1 MSGALVRRAAADL
14 LFLTLEKRRTLDQAM
29 DESPPFNDL
38 DGPDRGFARAIA
50 SAALRELGRIDMAL
64 APLLSRPL
72 QAASPAIRALLRV
85 GAVQLWRMDVPE
97 HAAVSETVEAAKDW
111 PDARSGGAFLNAVLR
126 RAAAERP
133 DLDALPL
140 TAIWPDWLAAA
151 FEESVGADGAAA
163 LAAAQL
169 GEPGIYLTAK
179 TSAAA
184 VAEVTGGELLGNGSV
199 RAPGGPVETLAEYG
213 SGDWWVQDPAAALPA
228 KLLMACPSD
237 SPPKSGMIM
246 DKSDMVMGKSSE
258 VTAIDL
264 CAAPGGKTLQLC
276 AAGLNVI
283 AVDRSKP
290 RLKRLEE
297 NLARTGLSAEII
309 AADAETWRPETPADL
324 LLLDAPCS
332 ALGTLR
338 RHPEGAWIKRPDDIA
353 RFPDVQYRLLKAA
366 TEMVRPGGTILY
378 CVCTPLKA
386 EGADVVDRAIAN
398 GFVTRLPVKPEEAP
412 GFETCITEKG
422 DLVTLPATNSEH
434 DAFFMSRLTP
444 ATLR

>member
-1 MSGALVRRAAADL
+1 MSGAEVRRAAADL

-29 DESPPFNDL
+29 AESPPFNDL
-38 DGPDRGFARAIA
+38 DGSDRGFARAIT

-72 QAASPAIRALLRV
+72 QAASPAIRALLRA

-126 RAAAERP
+126 RAAADRP

-140 TAIWPDWLAAA
+140 TAIWPDWLADA
-151 FEESVGADGAAA
+151 FEESVGAEGAAA

-169 GEPGIYLTAK
+169 GEPGIYLTARG
-179 TSAAA
+179 SAAA
-184 VAEVTGGELLGNGSV
+184 VAEVTGGELIASGSV

-228 KLLMACPSD
+228 KLLMACASD
-237 SPPKSGMIM
+237 SPLKSDMIM
-246 DKSDMVMGKSSE
+246 DKSGMDAGKTSE
-258 VTAIDL
+258 IMAIDL

-297 NLARTGLSAEII
+297 NLERTRLSAEII
-309 AADAETWRPETPADL
+309 AADAETWRPDAPADL

-338 RHPEGAWIKRPDDIA
+338 RHPEGAWIKREAEIA

-386 EGADVVDRAIAN
+386 EGQDVVARAIAE
-398 GFVTRLPVKPEEAP
+398 GLVTRQPITPEEAP
-412 GFETCITEKG
+412 GFEACVTPDG
-422 DLVTLPATNSEH
+422 DVLTLPATGAEY
-434 DAFFMSRLTP
+434 DAFFMSRLSP
-444 ATLR
+444 AAVR

>member
-1 MSGALVRRAAADL
+1 VRRAAADL
-14 LFLTLEKRRTLDQAM
+14 LFLTLEKRRTLDEAM
-29 DESPPFNDL
+29 AASEPFGDL
-38 DGPDRGFARAIA
+38 DGSDRGFARAIA
-50 SAALRELGRIDMAL
+50 SAALRELGRIDLAL

-97 HAAVSETVEAAKDW
+97 HAAVSETVEAARLW
-111 PDARSGGAFLNAVLR
+111 PDARSGGGFVNAVLR

-133 DLDALPL
+133 DLDALPA
-140 TAIWPDWLAAA
+140 TAIWPAWLATA
-151 FEESVGADGAAA
+151 FTESLGEAGADA
-163 LAAAQL
+163 LARAQL
-169 GEPGIYLTAK
+169 TEPGIYLTAK
-179 TSAAA
+179 TSPAA
-184 VAEVTGGELLGNGSV
+184 VAEVTGGTLEATGSV
-199 RAPGGPVETLAEYG
+199 RAPGGPVEALAEYG

-228 KLLMACPSD
+228 KLLMACASD
-237 SPPKSGMIM
+237 GPAKSGMIM
-246 DKSDMVMGKSSE
+246 DKSDMVMGKSPE
-258 VTAIDL
+258 ITAIDL

-276 AAGLNVI
+276 AVGLKVT

-309 AADAETWRPETPADL
+309 AADAETWRPAAPADL

-338 RHPEGAWIKRPDDIA
+338 RHPEGAFIKRAEDAA

-366 TEMVRPGGTILY
+366 TEMVRDGGTIVY

-386 EGADVVDRAIAN
+386 EGQDVVERAIAD
-398 GFVTRLPVKPEEAP
+398 GLVTRLPVTPDEIP
-412 GFETCITEKG
+412 GFAHCVTDHG
-422 DLVTLPATNSEH
+422 DVLTIPGPDGGH
-434 DAFFMSRLTP
+434 DAFFMSRLSP
-444 ATLR
+444 SGRKSA

>member
-1 MSGALVRRAAADL
+1 MSGALARRAAADL
-14 LFLTLEKRRTLDQAM
+14 LFLTLEKRRTLDEAM
-29 DESPPFNDL
+29 AASEPFGDL
-38 DGPDRGFARAIA
+38 DGSDRAFARAIA
-50 SAALRELGRIDMAL
+50 SAALRELGRIDLAL

-72 QAASPAIRALLRV
+72 QAVSPAIRALLRV

-97 HAAVSETVEAAKDW
+97 HAAVSETVEAAKHW

-126 RAAAERP
+126 RAAASPP
-133 DLDALPL
+133 DLSALPV
-140 TAIWPDWLAAA
+140 TAIWPDWLATA
-151 FEESVGADGAAA
+151 FGDSLGADGAAA
-163 LAAAQL
+163 LATAQL
-169 GEPGIYLTAK
+169 TEPAIYLTAK
-179 TSAAA
+179 TSPAA
-184 VAEVTGGELLGNGSV
+184 VAEVTGGTLEETGSV
-199 RAPGGPVETLAEYG
+199 RAPGGPVEALAEYG

-228 KLLMACPSD
+228 RLLLSGSPSHA
-237 SPPKSGMIM
+237 SG
-246 DKSDMVMGKSSE
+246 SQP

-276 AAGLNVI
+276 AAGLSVT

-309 AADAETWRPETPADL
+309 AADAETWRPDVPADL

-338 RHPEGAWIKRPDDIA
+338 RHPEGAWIKRPEDVA

-366 TEMVRPGGTILY
+366 TGMVKPGGTIVY

-386 EGADVVDRAIAN
+386 EGLDVVNRAVAE
-398 GFVTRLPVKPEEAP
+398 GLVTRLPVTPEDAP
-412 GFETCITEKG
+412 GFADCITDHG
-422 DLVTLPATNSEH
+422 DVLTLPGPDGAH
-434 DAFFMSRLTP
+434 DAFFISRLS
-444 ATLR
+444 LSS

>member
-1 MSGALVRRAAADL
+1 MSGAHVRRAAADL

-29 DESPPFNDL
+29 AESTPFSDL
-38 DGPDRGFARAIA
+38 DGADRGFARAIA

-85 GAVQLWRMDVPE
+85 GAVQLWRMDTPE

-133 DLDALPL
+133 DLDALPV
-140 TAIWPDWLAAA
+140 TAIWPDWLQAA
-151 FEESVGADGAAA
+151 FTDSLAPDGAAA
-163 LAAAQL
+163 LASAQL
-169 GEPGIYLTAK
+169 SEPPIYLTAK
-179 TSAAA
+179 TDPAGVAAM
-184 VAEVTGGELLGNGSV
+184 TGGELEPSGSV
-199 RAPGGPVETLAEYG
+199 RAPSGPVEALPGYET
-213 SGDWWVQDPAAALPA
+213 GDWWVQDAAAALPA
-228 KLLMACPSD
+228 RLLTPSVPAG
-237 SPPKSGMIM
+237 SL
-246 DKSDMVMGKSSE
+246 
-258 VTAIDL
+258 IDL

-276 AAGLNVI
+276 ATGARVT

-297 NLARTGLSAEII
+297 NLARTGLSARVI
-309 AADAETWRPETPADL
+309 AADAETWRPDAPADG

-338 RHPEGAWIKRPDDIA
+338 RHPEGAWIKRAEDIA

-366 TEMVRPGGTILY
+366 TEMVRPDGVIIY
-378 CVCTPLKA
+378 CVCTPLRA
-386 EGADVVDRAIAN
+386 EGGEVVDRAVAN
-398 GFVTRLPVKPEEAP
+398 GLVRRRAVTPDEIP
-412 GFETCITEKG
+412 GFEHCLNSAG
-422 DLVTLPATNSEH
+422 DVLTLPRQGAGH
-434 DAFFMSRLTP
+434 DAFFISRLSR
-444 ATLR
+444 AG